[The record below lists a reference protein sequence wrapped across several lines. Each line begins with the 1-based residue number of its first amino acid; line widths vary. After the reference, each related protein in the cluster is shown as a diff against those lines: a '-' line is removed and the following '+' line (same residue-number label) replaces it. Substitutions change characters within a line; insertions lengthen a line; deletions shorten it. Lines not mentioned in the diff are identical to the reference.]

1 MNVDVQAALS
11 EAGRLGLLRDGESY
25 SKSILIDAFA
35 GVGIEREQA
44 EKAFVQVR
52 DSIKST
58 GKLGA
63 IGVQASGERRG
74 RKYRFLGL
82 PESGSPT
89 LRRPVITARTSRDA
103 EHEDCKISRK
113 PSAPG
118 GLSVHFGDNLHVLR
132 NLPSSSFDL
141 IYIDPP
147 FNTGK
152 VQARTRIRTVHDQHG
167 GDRTGFQGKRYR
179 TVKVGTASFA
189 DEFDDFLDF
198 MKPRLEEARRL
209 LKPDGSF
216 FFHIDYREVH
226 YCKVLLD
233 QVFGRDSFINEIIW
247 AYDYGGRSKK
257 KWSAKH
263 DNILWYAKDPKN
275 YTFNFDEMDRIPYM
289 APGLV
294 GKEKA
299 ARGKTPTDVW
309 WHTIVPTNGKERT
322 GYPTQK
328 PLGILNRILKVHS
341 RPGDRVLDFF
351 AGSGTTGE
359 CAVKLGRE
367 CTLVDNNIEAMKVMA
382 RRLSFARPVFHGWR
396 LEDEGIPAL
405 ASEQARHQPG
415 AQMEGGPTSNQPKQQ
430 SLFG

>member
-1 MNVDVQAALS
+1 MNVDVEAALS
-11 EAGRLGLLRDGESY
+11 EAGRLGLLRDGELY
-25 SKSILIDAFA
+25 SKGVLIDAFS
-35 GVGIEREQA
+35 GVGLERGMA
-44 EKAFVQVR
+44 DRAFTVVR
-52 DSIKST
+52 DAIKATST
-58 GKLGA
+58 IGT
-63 IGVQASGERRG
+63 IGVEAIGERRG
-74 RKYRFLGL
+74 RKYRFSGL
-82 PESGSPT
+82 PVSGTPSLGRPGIVAGMSPSVT
-89 LRRPVITARTSRDA
+89 EERPLPVRG
-103 EHEDCKISRK
+103 
-113 PSAPG
+113 PLAPG
-118 GLSVHFGDNLHVLR
+118 GLSVHFGDNLNILR
-132 NLPSSSFDL
+132 DLPSASFDL

-152 VQARTRIRTVHDQHG
+152 VQARTRIRTVRDQDG

-189 DEFDDFLDF
+189 DEFDDFFEF
-198 MKPRLEEARRL
+198 MEPRLEEARRL
-209 LKPDGSF
+209 LRPSGSF
-216 FFHIDYREVH
+216 FLHIDYREVH

-233 QVFGRDSFINEIIW
+233 QLFGRDSFINEIVW

-263 DNILWYAKDPKN
+263 DNILWYVKDPKS

-328 PLGILNRILKVHS
+328 PVGILNRIIKVHS

-359 CAVKLGRE
+359 SAVRLGRD
-367 CTLVDNNIEAMKVMA
+367 CTLIDNNVEAMEVMA
-382 RRLSFARPVFHGWR
+382 RRLSFANPTFHGWR
-396 LEDEGIPAL
+396 AEPQPDE
-405 ASEQARHQPG
+405 RDVPG
-415 AQMEGGPTSNQPKQQ
+415 DDSGDSHGFA
-430 SLFG
+430 